1 MVKTQDTIKVGD
13 LTFAKYIDKESIDR
27 KVIEMAKSISSVYQG
42 KTPLFLVVM
51 NGAFM
56 FAADLIRKLD
66 FAAEVVFIRVKSY
79 HGTQSTGH
87 ATIYMPD
94 DVDIR
99 DRHIIVLEDII
110 DTGNSMSL
118 LLPALEK
125 MMPASVALSS
135 ILVKPEALVH
145 ELKIDFPGF
154 EIPNKFVVGY
164 GLDYNGLAR
173 NLEDIYQLA
182 E

>member
-1 MVKTQDTIKVGD
+1 MSKDNKIQVGD
-13 LTFAKYIDKESIDR
+13 LSFVKYIPKEDIEK
-27 KVIEMAKSISSVYQG
+27 KVSEMAGNISNTYHD

-56 FAADLIRKLD
+56 FAADLIRKLN
-66 FAAEVVFIRVKSY
+66 FPTELVFLRVKSY
-79 HGTQSTGH
+79 HGTESTGH

-110 DTGNSMSL
+110 DTGNSMSI

-125 MMPASVALSS
+125 MSPASIALTS
-135 ILVKPEALVH
+135 ILVKPEALLH
-145 ELKIDFPGF
+145 DIKIDFPGF